1 MRTAGGTDLTA
12 VLLCKPLR
20 PSVNTLENLLRM
32 ILKIALTSNCQ
43 LIIIVTENHYQRF
56 IVDWRDREMRKS
68 LGLILSMVVLVGIVL
83 AGCGSKQTGG
93 KGSQA
98 TTVNGV
104 SKASGVVN
112 IYTARN
118 YEADKLLFKS
128 FEQETGIK
136 VNLVEGTAEE
146 LVERLKREGT
156 NSEADLFLTVD
167 GGVLNKAKKEGVLQ
181 PLISKAVEQQVPA
194 SLRDKDQAWIG
205 IATRARILVY
215 ANDRVKPEQ
224 LSTYED
230 LATDKWKGKLL
241 IRSSTSLYNQSLLAS
256 IIELN
261 GEEAASKWAKG
272 VVANLARKPEG
283 GDRDQVKAIAA
294 GTGDVAIINTYY
306 LGQMI
311 NSADAEEVKAA
322 EKVRVFFPN
331 QKTNGAHVN
340 ISGLGLTKASKNKE
354 NAIKLVEYLTSVPSQ
369 SLIASKNYEYPVNPK
384 ADKGK
389 LLTSWGE
396 FKAQAI
402 SFDKLGDNNK
412 KAIELFA
419 QAGWK

>member
-1 MRTAGGTDLTA
+1 MG
-12 VLLCKPLR
+12 VFFSSK
-20 PSVNTLENLLRM
+20 NLLRM
-32 ILKIALTSNCQ
+32 ILKIILTSACQ
-43 LIIIVTENHYQRF
+43 LIIINENHYHYCLA
-56 IVDWRDREMRKS
+56 DWRDREMRKS
-68 LGLILSMVVLVGIVL
+68 GSLILSMVVLVGIVL

-93 KGSQA
+93 NDNQA
-98 TTVNGV
+98 PTANGV

-146 LVERLKREGT
+146 LIERLKREGT
-156 NSEADLFLTVD
+156 NSGADLFLTVD
-167 GGVLNKAKKEGVLQ
+167 GGVLNKAKKEGILQ
-181 PLISKAVEQQVPA
+181 PLISKVVEQQVPA

-230 LATDKWKGKLL
+230 LAADKWKGKLL

-272 VVANLARKPEG
+272 VAANLARKPEG

-340 ISGLGLTKASKNKE
+340 ISGLGLTKASNNKE